1 LPVPDRNVTRD
12 DVNAAKNAEGSVRLE
27 LESIDREIQRAHG
40 ALEQVG
46 GAVARER
53 LRDATEAFELA
64 LQQEREIEAD
74 YEAWKLLLD
83 QMEEV
88 DAAQASNL
96 GLAIAPG
103 NRQPIPGF
111 DGPTL

>member
-1 LPVPDRNVTRD
+1 MLPLHSLRKHD
-12 DVNAAKNAEGSVRLE
+12 
-27 LESIDREIQRAHG
+27 IQRAHG

-53 LRDATEAFELA
+53 LRDATEAFELTER
-64 LQQEREIEAD
+64 QERDIEAD

-83 QMEEV
+83 QMKQA

-96 GLAIAPG
+96 GGLSCRPWP
-103 NRQPIPGF
+103 RQRKMRKSPSVLPLRSPSG
-111 DGPTL
+111 TSS